1 MTARQLQGIPPIR
14 LHPVA
19 GLGRNQ
25 RWRYDRAL
33 DPQLRQLP
41 IQHIA
46 RWTRLVAGTQMLRRT
61 QPLNQLADR
70 LFAVGDRSQAAN
82 LAIRL
87 GYGNSKRLGMDIQSQ
102 KSYLFLHDRFLS
114 ACGSELCF
122 LPESQPNPRSAHW
135 AGHSILTRVGDQ
147 GIEDGLSTQM
157 LKSGWR
163 KCRQERRG
171 R

>member
-1 MTARQLQGIPPIR
+1 MAAPQLQSIPPIC
-14 LHPVA
+14 LHPVP

-25 RWRYDRAL
+25 SRRHDRTL

-41 IQHIA
+41 IQHIP

-61 QPLNQLADR
+61 KLLDQLADR

-87 GYGNSKRLGMDIQSQ
+87 GYGNSNRLGMDIQSQ

-122 LPESQPNPRSAHW
+122 LPESQTNPRSAHW
-135 AGHSILTRVGDQ
+135 AGHSILTKGPRLDSAFGKPSIQKKQRFQVKAQD
-147 GIEDGLSTQM
+147 S
-157 LKSGWR
+157 
-163 KCRQERRG
+163 
-171 R
+171 